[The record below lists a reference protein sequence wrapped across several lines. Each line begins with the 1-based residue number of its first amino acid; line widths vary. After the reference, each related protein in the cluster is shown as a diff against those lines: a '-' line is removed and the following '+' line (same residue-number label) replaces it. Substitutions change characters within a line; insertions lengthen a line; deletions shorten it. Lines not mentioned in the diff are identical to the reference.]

1 MIAINRTPETRKSVP
16 IAVSCERI
24 RRKWSE
30 QEKAARRQQAVEAQK
45 QLLNL
50 LSKQLTCEC

>member
-1 MIAINRTPETRKSVP
+1 MIAIYRAPETKKSVP

-30 QEKAARRQQAVEAQK
+30 HEKAVRRQRAVEAQK
-45 QLLNL
+45 QLLTL
-50 LSKQLTCEC
+50 LSNQLTCEC